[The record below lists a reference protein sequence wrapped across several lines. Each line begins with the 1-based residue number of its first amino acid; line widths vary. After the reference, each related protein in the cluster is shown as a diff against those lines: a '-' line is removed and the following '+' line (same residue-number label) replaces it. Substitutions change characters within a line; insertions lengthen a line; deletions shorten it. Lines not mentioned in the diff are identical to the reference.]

1 MKKLDLHLKLE
12 ITSNVDLFIYYNL
25 LQLICSDIII
35 LLWYLT

>member
-12 ITSNVDLFIYYNL
+12 ITSNVDLFIYYL